1 MSGFPALFGLFVL
14 LDNHQS
20 HIIHKQVSVKEA
32 KETVD
37 RWYSDRKEV
46 LSWQEQRKS
55 EAHQFG
61 CVYTLLGRARWF
73 PSLKKASSFLK
84 GHIERAAINT
94 PVQVFP
100 FHPVYL
106 CFLFPTQVG
115 FILACLRSILCTY
128 FLGPEKSYAC
138 MCLGKV
144 VLVPVK

>member
-1 MSGFPALFGLFVL
+1 MV

-20 HIIHKQVSVKEA
+20 YIHKQVSVKEA

-94 PVQVFP
+94 PVQVFVLMSTLP
-100 FHPVYL
+100 LSSCLLLFF
-106 CFLFPTQVG
+106 FLTRVG
-115 FILACLRSILCTY
+115 FILACPRSILCI
-128 FLGPEKSYAC
+128 LGQEKSYAC
-138 MCLGKV
+138 MCLGEV
-144 VLVPVK
+144 FLVPVK